1 MTGKT
6 RALCLFIVIGII
18 FSCGIFLL
26 KDKIIILF
34 ETLFAEKV
42 YQIEFSEEVEKASEE
57 FGVPVE
63 TIYAVIKTESNFK
76 KDAVSRVGA
85 VGLMQL
91 MPETFSWI
99 ASRLGEEMD
108 ESMIS
113 DPLVNIRYGTYYLS
127 FLIERLYNEEAV
139 FAAYNAGYSRVKGW
153 LADSRYSADGKKL
166 DLIPYDETSEYVK
179 RVSGAKKK
187 YSELLSKA

>member
-26 KDKIIILF
+26 KDKIVILF
-34 ETLFAEKV
+34 ETLWAEKV
-42 YQIEFSEEVEKASEE
+42 YKIEFSEEVEKASEE
-57 FGVPVE
+57 FGVSVE

-76 KDAVSRVGA
+76 KDAISKVGA

-127 FLIERLYNEEAV
+127 FLKERLDNEETV

-153 LADSRYSADGKKL
+153 LSDSRYSSDGKKL
-166 DLIPYDETSEYVK
+166 DIIPYDETSEYVK
-179 RVSGAKKK
+179 RVLGAKKK
-187 YSELLSKA
+187 YSDLLSKS